1 MEKDSGGIQGAEGE
15 GEMQELKS
23 CPICGQ
29 KPQVKTYTS
38 GEFSVGCLGPY
49 PGWTDH
55 YLSSRIL
62 SDLKSAECDWD
73 LQVDKVIARRKRN
86 KEAEQNENHSS
97 KA

>member
-38 GEFSVGCLGPY
+38 GEFSVGCLGPN

-55 YLSSRIL
+55 YLSSQIL
-62 SDLKSAECDWD
+62 PDLESAERDWE
-73 LQVDKVIARRKRN
+73 LQVDRVIARRKAK
-86 KEAEQNENHSS
+86 KEAEECKN
-97 KA
+97 